1 MTKKQKYLYIVLPI
15 FIFTFIINF
24 YVKDDNSP
32 PSVKEY
38 LFNDFEKAEYQVKDL
53 VTGDVLGDFYLTG
66 DENKSFSI
74 NSKSTFG
81 KLMIGEFGRE
91 YAYNEIDLSK
101 IEINKNKC
109 KNLEFY
115 TGKVGDWYTVV
126 IMILDNKDYREFYPS
141 ENNRYLFYI
150 LKNSNYN
157 FSIKDESVYNLYLS
171 FNADLSYMIYAAILE

>member
-1 MTKKQKYLYIVLPI
+1 MTTKQKFLYICLPI

-81 KLMIGEFGRE
+81 KLMMGEFGWE
-91 YAYNEIDLSK
+91 YDYGEIDLSN

-115 TGKVGDWYTVV
+115 TGKIGDWYSVV
-126 IMILDNKDYREFYPS
+126 IKSLDKNDYHDYYKS
-141 ENNRYLFYI
+141 ENRRYLLLI
-150 LKNSNYN
+150 LKNSDYN
-157 FSIKDESVYNLYLS
+157 FSTKDESVYDLYVS
-171 FNADLSYMIYAAILE
+171 FNMSFNTIYATILE

>member
-1 MTKKQKYLYIVLPI
+1 MTTKQKFLYICLPI

-81 KLMIGEFGRE
+81 KLMMGEFGWE
-91 YAYNEIDLSK
+91 YDYGEIDLSN

-109 KNLEFY
+109 KNIEFY
-115 TGKVGDWYTVV
+115 TGKIGDWYSVV
-126 IMILDNKDYREFYPS
+126 IKSLDKNDYHDYYKS
-141 ENNRYLFYI
+141 ENRRYLLLI
-150 LKNSNYN
+150 LKNSDYN
-157 FSIKDESVYNLYLS
+157 FSTKDESVYDLYVS
-171 FNADLSYMIYAAILE
+171 FNMNFNTIYAAILE

>member
-1 MTKKQKYLYIVLPI
+1 MTTKQKFLYICLPI

-81 KLMIGEFGRE
+81 KLMIGEFGWE
-91 YAYNEIDLSK
+91 YDYGEIDLSN

-115 TGKVGDWYTVV
+115 TGKIGDWYSVV
-126 IMILDNKDYREFYPS
+126 IKSLDKNDYHDYYKS
-141 ENNRYLFYI
+141 ENRRYLLLI
-150 LKNSNYN
+150 LKNSDYN
-157 FSIKDESVYNLYLS
+157 FSTKDESVYDLYVS
-171 FNADLSYMIYAAILE
+171 FNMSFNTIYATILE

>member
-1 MTKKQKYLYIVLPI
+1 MATKQKYLYIVLPI
-15 FIFTFIINF
+15 FILNIIINF

-81 KLMIGEFGRE
+81 KLMMGEFGRE
-91 YAYNEIDLSK
+91 YAYSEIDLSN
-101 IEINKNKC
+101 IEINKNNC

-115 TGKVGDWYTVV
+115 TGKIGDWYSVV
-126 IMILDNKDYREFYPS
+126 IKSLDKNDYHDYYKS
-141 ENNRYLFYI
+141 ENRRYLLLI
-150 LKNSNYN
+150 LKNSDYN
-157 FSIKDESVYNLYLS
+157 FSTKDESVYDLYVS
-171 FNADLSYMIYAAILE
+171 FNIDFNTIYAAILE